1 MYSFVF
7 SNNIKFRLLRHVAF
21 WLSWFIYFITIYSLR
36 PGSSFIGYN
45 TFLQYTIIEMAIL
58 MSVDIVFCYSVV
70 YLLVPRYLIK
80 GRYIL
85 FFLLLMIF
93 MVIDI
98 SVSDYFYRN
107 LINPL
112 RLHFSL
118 EPWKQISFPQL
129 LMGMSGV
136 LMITGCATTIRFL
149 KMWRLKEQEIQ
160 LLKSEKISTELKF
173 VDTYIQPSF
182 LPLLLKRIY
191 SYSVS
196 TPHKVPEMLDCT
208 QRIMSYLIDE
218 CNQSTVL
225 LSREMD
231 VIKDFLQLE
240 RLTTSGRLNLTY
252 ELNAE
257 SSNKRIVPFILFPL
271 IENNFR
277 QVNDNITDN
286 HWVNVSI
293 SLNESILKLHIKNSK
308 PVETSN
314 LMSYET
320 SNLQQIRKRLELLYP
335 ESHKLNIIIEE
346 QVFSIKLEIALNRS
360 AIPSASLAI
369 SAA

>member
-21 WLSWFIYFITIYSLR
+21 WLSWFTYFITIYSLR
-36 PGSSFIGYN
+36 PGSSIIGFGS
-45 TFLQYTIIEMAIL
+45 FLQYTIAEMFIL
-58 MSVDIVFCYSVV
+58 MSVDIVFCYAVI

-85 FFLLLMIF
+85 FLVLLVIF
-93 MVIDI
+93 MMLDI
-98 SVSDYFYRN
+98 SVSEFYYRN
-107 LINPL
+107 FINPL
-112 RLHFSL
+112 RQHFKL
-118 EPWKQISFPQL
+118 ETWKEISFPQL
-129 LMGMSGV
+129 LMGMTSV
-136 LMITGCATTIRFL
+136 LMMTGCATTIRFL
-149 KMWRLKEQEIQ
+149 KMWHLKEQEIQ

-182 LPLLLKRIY
+182 LPLLLKKIY
-191 SYSVS
+191 SFSVS

-218 CNQSTVL
+218 CHQSTV
-225 LSREMD
+225 SVNRELD
-231 VIKDFLQLE
+231 IIKDFLQLE
-240 RLTTSGRLNLTY
+240 RLTNSGRLNLTFDMNV
-252 ELNAE
+252 EPN
-257 SSNKRIVPFILFPL
+257 NKKIVPFILFPL

-286 HWVNVSI
+286 HWVNISI
-293 SLNESILKLHIKNSK
+293 ILSESVLKLHIKNSK

-314 LMSYET
+314 LMNYET
-320 SNLQQIRKRLELLYP
+320 SNLQQIRKRLEMLYP
-335 ESHKLNIIIEE
+335 ESHKLNIVIEE
-346 QVFSIKLEIALNRS
+346 QVFSIMLEIALNRS
-360 AIPSASLAI
+360 VVPSTNLAI